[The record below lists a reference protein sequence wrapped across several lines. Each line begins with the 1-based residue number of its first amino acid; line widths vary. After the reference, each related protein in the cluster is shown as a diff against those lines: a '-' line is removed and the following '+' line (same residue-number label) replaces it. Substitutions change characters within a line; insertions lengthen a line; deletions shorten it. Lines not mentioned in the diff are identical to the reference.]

1 MRHRIA
7 RVLVGGSLVALA
19 AGCTQPSARPYV
31 GTWARGSGRV
41 GVPALT
47 IRPTGAF
54 ELRIPNPTQP
64 NAGTMKG
71 PGYFHGDTVA
81 FRGATC
87 EPGEARYLL
96 ALRDSTLTITSLNA
110 DGCALRKTTLA
121 GEWVRR

>member
-1 MRHRIA
+1 MRHRMTQVA
-7 RVLVGGSLVALA
+7 LGMCVLALA

-31 GTWARGSGRV
+31 GTWGRGADRAAG
-41 GVPALT
+41 PALT
-47 IRPTGAF
+47 IKPTGAF
-54 ELRIPNPTQP
+54 ELRIPNPAQP
-64 NAGTMKG
+64 GAGTMKG

-96 ALRDSTLTITSLNA
+96 ALRDSVLTIAALGA